1 MNDADRIRIEKIRV
15 FGRHGVFPEERERGQ
30 DFFVSLEL
38 ELGLRRAGETD
49 ALEETVNYADVVA
62 AVVAVV
68 SGAPVNLIERL
79 AEKIAGT
86 LLRAFP
92 KLARVAVE
100 VHKPGAPLPA
110 PVADVS
116 VRILRARAP
125 SDR

>member
-1 MNDADRIRIEKIRV
+1 MNAADRIRVEKIRV

-38 ELGLRRAGETD
+38 ELDLRRAGETD
-49 ALEETVNYADVVA
+49 ALDETVNYADVVA

-68 SGAPVNLIERL
+68 SGEPVNLIERL

-86 LLRAFP
+86 LLRNFP

>member
-1 MNDADRIRIEKIRV
+1 MNAADRIRVEKIRV

-38 ELGLRRAGETD
+38 ELDLRRAGETD
-49 ALEETVNYADVVA
+49 ALDETVNYADVVA

-68 SGAPVNLIERL
+68 SGEPVNLIERL

-86 LLRAFP
+86 LLRNFP

-100 VHKPGAPLPA
+100 VHKPDAPLPA

-116 VRILRARAP
+116 VRILRAREP

>member
-1 MNDADRIRIEKIRV
+1 MNAADRIRVEKIRV
-15 FGRHGVFPEERERGQ
+15 FGRHGVFPEERELGQ

-38 ELGLRRAGETD
+38 ELDLRRAGETD
-49 ALEETVNYADVVA
+49 ALGETVNYADVVA

-68 SGAPVNLIERL
+68 SGEPVNLIERL

-86 LLRAFP
+86 LLRNFP

-116 VRILRARAP
+116 VRILRAREP
-125 SDR
+125 SDQ

>member
-1 MNDADRIRIEKIRV
+1 MNAADRIRVEKIRV

-38 ELGLRRAGETD
+38 ELDLRRAGETD
-49 ALEETVNYADVVA
+49 ALDETVNYADVVA

-68 SGAPVNLIERL
+68 SGEPVNLIERL
-79 AEKIAGT
+79 TEKIAGT
-86 LLRAFP
+86 LLRDFP

-116 VRILRARAP
+116 VRILRAREP

>member
-1 MNDADRIRIEKIRV
+1 MNDSADRIRIEKIRV

-38 ELGLRRAGETD
+38 ELDLRRAGETD
-49 ALEETVNYADVVA
+49 ALDETVNYAEIVA

-68 SGAPVNLIERL
+68 SADPVNLIERL

-86 LLRAFP
+86 LLRKFP
-92 KLARVAVE
+92 KLSRVAVE
-100 VHKPGAPLPA
+100 VHKPHAPLPA

-116 VRILRARAP
+116 VRIVRTKV
-125 SDR
+125 

>member
-1 MNDADRIRIEKIRV
+1 MNAADRIRVEKIRV

-38 ELGLRRAGETD
+38 ELDLRRAGETD
-49 ALEETVNYADVVA
+49 ALDETVNYADVVA

-68 SGAPVNLIERL
+68 SGEPVNLIERL

-86 LLRAFP
+86 LLRNFP
-92 KLARVAVE
+92 KLERVAVE

-116 VRILRARAP
+116 VRILRAREP

>member
-1 MNDADRIRIEKIRV
+1 MNAADRIRVEKIRV

-38 ELGLRRAGETD
+38 ELDLRRAGETD
-49 ALEETVNYADVVA
+49 ALGETVNYADVVA

-68 SGAPVNLIERL
+68 SGEPVNLIERL

-86 LLRAFP
+86 LLRNFP

-116 VRILRARAP
+116 VRILRAREP